1 MYKEHRQQ
9 LNKRVDDC
17 LKITIP
23 NHTIKATKV
32 EGEKRVK
39 NAERAGRFFLQM

>member
-23 NHTIKATKV
+23 NHTKPQRLK
-32 EGEKRVK
+32 EKKRVK